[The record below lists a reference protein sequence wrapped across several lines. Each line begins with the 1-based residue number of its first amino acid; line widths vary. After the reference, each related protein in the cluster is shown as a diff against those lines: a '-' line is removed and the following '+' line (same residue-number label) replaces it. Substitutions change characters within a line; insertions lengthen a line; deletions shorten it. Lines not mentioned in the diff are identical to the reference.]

1 MTKSTNGHKHILLG
15 ASNGKAIHFLETDIR
30 EIGRTATGVR
40 GMDIPDDE
48 EIVGFAVVDGIEDD
62 ILVITENGY
71 GKRTSI
77 TEYRLQNRGGKG
89 VKTLNVT
96 DKNGKLK
103 TLRKVTNDEDIIVV
117 SDRGITIR
125 MPIDQISQTKRA
137 TQGVRIITL
146 KGDQK
151 VSTIAIVDH
160 QEPEEEVVSNEAVVT
175 QEQMALSNQKKVL
188 EVVELE
194 ALEES
199 VEEEDTKN
207 AKQTK
212 LDL

>member
-1 MTKSTNGHKHILLG
+1 
-15 ASNGKAIHFLETDIR
+15 
-30 EIGRTATGVR
+30 
-40 GMDIPDDE
+40 MDIPDDE

-207 AKQTK
+207 A
-212 LDL
+212 

>member
-1 MTKSTNGHKHILLG
+1 MVKQF
-15 ASNGKAIHFLETDIR
+15 HFLETDIR

-40 GMDIPDDE
+40 GMDIPDE
-48 EIVGFAVVDGIEDD
+48 EDIVGFAVVDGIEDD
-62 ILVITENGY
+62 ILVITEKGY

-96 DKNGKLK
+96 EKNGKLK
-103 TLRKVTNDEDIIVV
+103 TLRKVTDDEDIIVV

-125 MPIDQISQTKRA
+125 MPIAQISQTKRA

-151 VSTIAIVDH
+151 SCNHCDC
-160 QEPEEEVVSNEAVVT
+160 
-175 QEQMALSNQKKVL
+175 
-188 EVVELE
+188 
-194 ALEES
+194 
-199 VEEEDTKN
+199 
-207 AKQTK
+207 
-212 LDL
+212 